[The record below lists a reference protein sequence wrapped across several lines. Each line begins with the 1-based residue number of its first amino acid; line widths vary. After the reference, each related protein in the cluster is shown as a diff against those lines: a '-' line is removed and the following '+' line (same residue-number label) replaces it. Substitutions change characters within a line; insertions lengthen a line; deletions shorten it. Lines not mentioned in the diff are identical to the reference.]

1 MFMGDFLRWLAGN
14 AYGAVP
20 HHRHAVAARRGVPP
34 HRCLRHLEDGAPAT
48 HVRYAVNVRLLCG
61 YVEIVTHAVL
71 RRYTSPATHVC

>member
-34 HRCLRHLEDGAPAT
+34 HRCLRHLEDGAPAP
-48 HVRYAVNVRLLCG
+48 HRRYAVNG
-61 YVEIVTHAVL
+61 
-71 RRYTSPATHVC
+71 